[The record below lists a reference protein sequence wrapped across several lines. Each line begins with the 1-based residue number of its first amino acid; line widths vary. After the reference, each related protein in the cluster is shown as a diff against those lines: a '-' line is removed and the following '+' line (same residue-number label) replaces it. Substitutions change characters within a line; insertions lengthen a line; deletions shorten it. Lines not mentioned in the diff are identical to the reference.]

1 MLPCLLNAPRTDDDW
16 ARWSWH
22 HRQSHDA
29 IVAAIN
35 AKGGKLQTYQL
46 DPIPVN
52 AIADWLDRDQQAHN
66 DMNSAL
72 GTQGADLT
80 EVNFD
85 NENETQAWIWL
96 EYQEHFNVERALGI
110 TS

>member
-1 MLPCLLNAPRTDDDW
+1 M
-16 ARWSWH
+16 RWGFH

-35 AKGGKLQTYQL
+35 AQGGKLVTYQL
-46 DPIPVN
+46 DPIPKN
-52 AIADWLDRDQQAHN
+52 ELQDWLERDQQAHN

-80 EVNFD
+80 EVNFED
-85 NENETQAWIWL
+85 ANQKQAWIWL
-96 EYQEHFNVERALGI
+96 EFQEHFNVERVLGI
-110 TS
+110 SS